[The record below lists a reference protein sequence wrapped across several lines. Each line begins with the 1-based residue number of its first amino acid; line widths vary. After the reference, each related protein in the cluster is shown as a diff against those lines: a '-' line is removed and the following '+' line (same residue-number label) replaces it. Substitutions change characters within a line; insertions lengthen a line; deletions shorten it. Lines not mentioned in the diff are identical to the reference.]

1 MNTES
6 KAWCIVTDIATLV
19 RSARR
24 SRGLTQRELAARSRL
39 AQPRIALTEKRREDP
54 RFGTATRLL
63 AASGHRLY
71 AAPTTRDDVATIA
84 ADIRYAVQA
93 DDVQLALRHLIQM
106 NDNLVAER
114 GLLRGILAVTEPEST
129 GAKTWDAAIAALVA
143 YRLNQDQVPLPG
155 WVDDESRVLKRARP
169 LRVDPADAVPS
180 PPDVPR
186 EFLDRGVLLWRDTLE
201 SV

>member
-1 MNTES
+1 M
-6 KAWCIVTDIATLV
+6 ADIATLV

-24 SRGLTQRELAARSRL
+24 SRGLTQRELSARSRL

-54 RFGTATRLL
+54 RFGTAIRLL
-63 AASGHRLY
+63 AGAGHRLY

-84 ADIRYAVQA
+84 ADIRYALQA
-93 DDVQLALRHLIQM
+93 DDAQLALRHLIQM
-106 NDNLVAER
+106 NDHLVAER
-114 GLLRGILAVTEPEST
+114 GLLRGIIAVTAPEST
-129 GAKTWDAAIAALVA
+129 GSKTWDAAIAALVA
-143 YRLNQDQVPLPG
+143 YRLNQDGVPLPE
-155 WVDDESRVLKRARP
+155 WANEESRVLKRARP

-180 PPDVPR
+180 PADVPQ